1 MKIVKKKGV
10 MMPSN
15 KKLSFKEIWETLRA
29 VDTSSIEQQLPNN
42 DRLTYIG
49 WADAWVCL
57 MGVYP
62 EAEYEFTQPVFY
74 RSNAEEG
81 TCEVGCKVTIGEFS
95 REMSLPVMTS
105 HMPMKS
111 IPNPTSRDISDTKAR
126 CLVKTLG
133 MFGLGLHLW
142 EKKTSS
148 PTKVEMH
155 DGGRP
160 F

>member
-1 MKIVKKKGV
+1 
-10 MMPSN
+10 MPNN
-15 KKLSFKEIWETLRA
+15 KKLTLKEIWKTLRA
-29 VDTSSIEQQLPNN
+29 VDTTKIEQPLPQNN
-42 DRLTYIG
+42 RLTYIS

-57 MGVYP
+57 MNVYP
-62 EAEYEFTQPVFY
+62 QAEYEFTQPVFY
-74 RSNAEEG
+74 RSAEHEA
-81 TCEVGCKVTIGEFS
+81 TCEVGCKVTIGDFS

-111 IPNPTSRDISDTKAR
+111 IPNPTSRDINDAKAR

-142 EKKTSS
+142 EKKTTSS
-148 PTKVEMH
+148 TKTEMY
-155 DGGRP
+155 DEGAG

>member
-1 MKIVKKKGV
+1 MAN
-10 MMPSN
+10 S
-15 KKLSFKEIWETLRA
+15 KKLTLKEIWKTLRA
-29 VDTSSIEQQLPNN
+29 VDTSPIERPLPQNE
-42 DRLTYIG
+42 RLTYIS
-49 WADAWVCL
+49 WADMWACL

-62 EAEYEFTQPVFY
+62 QAEYEFTQPVFY
-74 RSNAEEG
+74 RSGENEG

-95 REMSLPVMTS
+95 REMSLPVMTN

-111 IPNPTSRDISDTKAR
+111 IPNPTSRDINDAKAR

-148 PTKVEMH
+148 STKVEMH
-155 DGGRP
+155 EEGMG

>member
-1 MKIVKKKGV
+1 MAN
-10 MMPSN
+10 S
-15 KKLSFKEIWETLRA
+15 KKLTLKEIWKTLRA
-29 VDTSSIEQQLPNN
+29 VDTSPIERPLPQNE
-42 DRLTYIG
+42 RLTYIS
-49 WADAWVCL
+49 WADMWACL

-62 EAEYEFTQPVFY
+62 QAEYEFTQPVFY
-74 RSNAEEG
+74 RSGENEG

-95 REMSLPVMTS
+95 REMSLPVMTN

-111 IPNPTSRDISDTKAR
+111 IPNPTSRDINDAKAR

-148 PTKVEMH
+148 PAKVVMNDGEM
-155 DGGRP
+155 P

>member
-1 MKIVKKKGV
+1 MAN
-10 MMPSN
+10 N
-15 KKLSFKEIWETLRA
+15 KKITLKEIWKTLRK
-29 VDTSSIEQQLPNN
+29 VDTSSIEQPLPNN
-42 DRLTYIG
+42 NALTYIS

-57 MGVYP
+57 MEVYP
-62 EAEYEFTQPVFY
+62 QAEYEYIPPVFY
-74 RSNAEEG
+74 RSGEHEG
-81 TCEVGCKVTIGEFS
+81 TCEVGCKVTIEGFS

-111 IPNPTSRDISDTKAR
+111 IPNPTSRDINDAKAR

-148 PTKVEMH
+148 ATKVVMNDGEM
-155 DGGRP
+155 P